1 MARVSWS
8 KPVTVE
14 TRKTG
19 QRVSIGSVER
29 AREFLL
35 NEWPTLEDGQAYRTA
50 KEALMDSFE
59 GNLQPEKAREAFLA
73 ALKEGDVFV
82 FEE

>member
-1 MARVSWS
+1 MARIWWS

-19 QRVSIGSVER
+19 QRISIGSVER
-29 AREFLL
+29 ASEFLL
-35 NEWPTLEDGQAYRTA
+35 NEWPTLEDGKAYRDA
-50 KEALMDSFE
+50 KEALMEAFE
-59 GNLQPEKAREAFLA
+59 GNLEPEKAREAFLG